1 MKGIFLVLDGV
12 ADDSLDVLGEKT
24 PLQAAKTPNLDE
36 ISRVSRIGYC
46 YPVKEGVAPDSSS
59 ALAALLGF
67 NPNSVPRG
75 PVEALGMGMKVT
87 TGDLVLRTN
96 FATIDGVREG
106 TLLDRRAGRTLTNK
120 EIKTLSKA
128 INNQVKLPFKF
139 EFKPGL
145 HHRGVIA
152 FKGGF
157 SDNISEVDPDYFSG
171 LASASSSGKIRLSQ
185 PLDDEDDSRLAAD
198 LVNNFIKQSH
208 KVLDKHPI
216 NITRAKKG
224 LYSAN
229 FLLCRGA
236 GSEIPRL
243 KKLKGRWLALT
254 YTPFE
259 QGLARAAKMDVK
271 SFNYPK
277 MKGID
282 VYANLY
288 DGLRR
293 STKLIVKNLRKNKNK
308 YDYFY
313 IHIKETDIP
322 GRDNKPLDKV
332 RMIEMLDR
340 RLFGFLKNF
349 VEKNNTRLVITSGHA
364 TSCRMKAHTA
374 APVPILSY
382 FPEGDGKPKEQR
394 FTEESAL
401 SGKRI
406 SSSKL
411 LEKTLFSRG

>member
-1 MKGIFLVLDGV
+1 M
-12 ADDSLDVLGEKT
+12 
-24 PLQAAKTPNLDE
+24 
-36 ISRVSRIGYC
+36 
-46 YPVKEGVAPDSSS
+46 
-59 ALAALLGF
+59 
-67 NPNSVPRG
+67 
-75 PVEALGMGMKVT
+75 
-87 TGDLVLRTN
+87 
-96 FATIDGVREG
+96 
-106 TLLDRRAGRTLTNK
+106 
-120 EIKTLSKA
+120 
-128 INNQVKLPFKF
+128 
-139 EFKPGL
+139 
-145 HHRGVIA
+145 
-152 FKGGF
+152 
-157 SDNISEVDPDYFSG
+157 
-171 LASASSSGKIRLSQ
+171 
-185 PLDDEDDSRLAAD
+185 
-198 LVNNFIKQSH
+198 
-208 KVLDKHPI
+208 
-216 NITRAKKG
+216 
-224 LYSAN
+224 YSAN

-282 VYANLY
+282 VYSNLY

-293 STKLIVKNLRKNKNK
+293 STKLVVKNLRKNKNK

-349 VEKNNTRLVITSGHA
+349 VAKNNTRLVITSGHA

-401 SGKRI
+401 SGKRL
-406 SSSKL
+406 SSSRL